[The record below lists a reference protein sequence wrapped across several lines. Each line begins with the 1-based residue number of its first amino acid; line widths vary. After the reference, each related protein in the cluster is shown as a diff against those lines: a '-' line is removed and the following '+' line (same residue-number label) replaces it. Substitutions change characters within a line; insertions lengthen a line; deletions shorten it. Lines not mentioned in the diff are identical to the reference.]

1 MIISHNSPGYK
12 KLNNASRW
20 NGAYYY
26 SKEIVKNIIPRVHTT
41 YNWVT
46 INTRECADHSIVFI
60 HNNLHPEHYD
70 YLEQYKD
77 LILVVGV
84 PETLPKLAHLGKA
97 IYLPL
102 SVDVE
107 YVKKFQTEKDRD
119 VCFVGRPNK
128 FDGTQA
134 TGDYIG
140 GCPREEL
147 LERLAHYKQAYAV
160 GRCAIEA
167 KILGCEVLPYDPRFP
182 SVDIWKVLDN
192 KDAAD
197 RLQNILDDLL
207 RREEGSAVIEIKSG
221 ERFRTVTEAAKHFGV
236 SLSTVS
242 KSIHE
247 GREVAGLKFM
257 RL

>member
-1 MIISHNSPGYK
+1 MIISHDSPRYK
-12 KLNNASRW
+12 MLNNTSRW

-26 SKEIVKNIIPRVHTT
+26 SKEIVENIIPRVHTT

-46 INTRECADHSIVFI
+46 VNTHECADHSIVFI

-70 YLEQYKD
+70 YLKQYHD

-84 PETLPKLAHLGKA
+84 PETASKVAHLGKT

-107 YVKKFQTEKDRD
+107 YVKQFQTEKGKD

-147 LERLAHYKQAYAV
+147 LTRLAHYKQAYAV

-182 SVDIWKVLDN
+182 DPSVWKELDN
-192 KDAAD
+192 RDAAD
-197 RLQNILDDLL
+197 RLQNKLDGLL
-207 RREEGSAVIEIKSG
+207 RQEEGESVIEIKSG

-242 KSIHE
+242 KSLHE
-247 GREVAGLKFM
+247 GREAAGLKFV

>member
-1 MIISHNSPGYK
+1 MIISHDSPRYK
-12 KLNNASRW
+12 MLNNTSRW

-26 SKEIVKNIIPRVHTT
+26 SKEIVENIIPRVHTT

-46 INTRECADHSIVFI
+46 INTHECANHSIVFI
-60 HNNLHPEHYD
+60 HNNMHPEHYG
-70 YLEQYKD
+70 YLKQYKD

-84 PETLPKLAHLGKA
+84 PETAPKVAHLGKV

-102 SVDVE
+102 SVDVD
-107 YVKKFQTEKDRD
+107 YVKQFQTEKDKD

-128 FDGTQA
+128 FDGTVA

-147 LERLAHYKQAYAV
+147 LARLAHYKQAYAV

-182 SVDIWKVLDN
+182 SVDIWKELDN
-192 KDAAD
+192 KDAANI
-197 RLQNILDDLL
+197 LQNKLDDLL
-207 RREEGSAVIEIKSG
+207 RRGEGESVIETKSG

-247 GREVAGLKFM
+247 GREVSGLKFV

>member
-1 MIISHNSPGYK
+1 MIISHDSSGYK
-12 KLNNASRW
+12 KLNNTSRW

-26 SKEIVKNIIPRVHTT
+26 SKEIVENIIPRIRTT
-41 YNWVT
+41 YNWMT
-46 INTRECADHSIVFI
+46 INTNEAADHTIVFV

-70 YLEQYKD
+70 FLKQYKD

-84 PETLPKLAHLGKA
+84 PETAPKVAYLGKT

-107 YVKKFQTEKDRD
+107 YVKQFQTEKDKG

-128 FDGTQA
+128 FDGTKA

-147 LERLAHYKQAYAV
+147 LKRLAHYKQAYAV

-182 SVDIWKVLDN
+182 NPALWTIIDN
-192 KDAAD
+192 A
-197 RLQNILDDLL
+197 
-207 RREEGSAVIEIKSG
+207 
-221 ERFRTVTEAAKHFGV
+221 EAAAI
-236 SLSTVS
+236 LQ
-242 KSIHE
+242 HE
-247 GREVAGLKFM
+247 LDAYE
-257 RL
+257 

>member
-46 INTRECADHSIVFI
+46 INTNECADHSIVFI

-84 PETLPKLAHLGKA
+84 PETLPKVAHLGKA

-102 SVDVE
+102 SVDV
-107 YVKKFQTEKDRD
+107 
-119 VCFVGRPNK
+119 
-128 FDGTQA
+128 
-134 TGDYIG
+134 
-140 GCPREEL
+140 
-147 LERLAHYKQAYAV
+147 
-160 GRCAIEA
+160 
-167 KILGCEVLPYDPRFP
+167 
-182 SVDIWKVLDN
+182 
-192 KDAAD
+192 
-197 RLQNILDDLL
+197 
-207 RREEGSAVIEIKSG
+207 
-221 ERFRTVTEAAKHFGV
+221 
-236 SLSTVS
+236 
-242 KSIHE
+242 
-247 GREVAGLKFM
+247 
-257 RL
+257 